1 MLKRIVNFYYEG
13 FTGMTTGK
21 TLWTVIII
29 KLVIIFAV
37 MRMFFMPDI
46 LSERAGDGGEADY
59 VATQILEKA
68 NENKP

>member
-1 MLKRIVNFYYEG
+1 
-13 FTGMTTGK
+13 MTTGK

-46 LSERAGDGGEADY
+46 LSERAGDVGEADY
-59 VATQILEKA
+59 VATQILENA